1 MIADSAHGPRGRRAA
16 HRCRRGATVR
26 RTASAW
32 AGALT
37 ALLLAVAP
45 AGAQSDVREAAGLEI
60 SPPVQQSLLRVQEL
74 WLQWVTAFYQN
85 AGGKADDA
93 AKELA
98 STARQ
103 LGLPRLPDLALGMAA
118 RGVESARRGN
128 FERAHWSLASAER
141 LDPGRP
147 ETAFAEG
154 VVARLEGSYPT
165 AIGAYL
171 RGVARALALP
181 LERKLLLGNLM
192 LALLCVLL
200 ATGAAWLALQVAVK
214 GGALYRDLHTLFVRR
229 MVPAAAHAVCV
240 LALLWPLAVPSG
252 VLWLLVWWSILLWGY
267 GSPSERAV
275 QIALWA
281 LLALVPVAV
290 HEQQR
295 TVAVLLSPPM
305 RAMQNLERG
314 RLYGGLFIDLG
325 VLRTVLPESAA
336 VKELIADVHRTLGQ
350 WEYARSLYRQV
361 LESEPG
367 NVSAMLNLGAYY
379 FEKSDFASANQ
390 YFQRAT
396 TVVPPSAAAYYD
408 LSLGY
413 GESYLFEE
421 SKQALA
427 QARAI
432 DNSQVSEWVQRASSS
447 RVLTFDGGLAR
458 RTAIRRQLLE
468 VWRGGSDASAWREIA
483 RRMLSLPV
491 MLGVALAAFA
501 LHLARRRNGY
511 SEPVGWL
518 PTQSP
523 RVSRWIRTLVPAAAS
538 VELGDGGQAFALLF
552 IPVALLLLPWATE
565 VGYRVPWGFDP
576 GRSGLWVFSALGLVV
591 YLVVRLRR
599 HARESI

>member
-1 MIADSAHGPRGRRAA
+1 MSRSAAEPAGVLAA
-16 HRCRRGATVR
+16 RWLWRRGASGR
-26 RTASAW
+26 
-32 AGALT
+32 
-37 ALLLAVAP
+37 LAVAFACALATLPLATAP

-60 SPPVQQSLLRVQEL
+60 SPPVQQSLLRMQEL

-85 AGGKADDA
+85 ASGKADDA

-98 STARQ
+98 ATAQQ
-103 LGLPRLPDLALGMAA
+103 LGMPRLPDLALGMAA
-118 RGVESARRGN
+118 RAVESARRGN
-128 FERAHWSLASAER
+128 FERAHWSLSAAER

-147 ETAFAEG
+147 ETAFAAG
-154 VVARLEGSYPT
+154 AVARLEGSYLT
-165 AIGAYL
+165 AIGAHL
-171 RGVARALALP
+171 RGVARSLALP
-181 LERKLLLGNLM
+181 FERTLLLGNLM
-192 LALLCVLL
+192 LALLCLLL
-200 ATGAAWLALQVAVK
+200 ATGAGWLVLQVSVK
-214 GGALYRDLHTLFVRR
+214 GGALYRDLQGLVVRR
-229 MVPAAAHAVCV
+229 MPPAAAHFVCV
-240 LALLWPLAVPSG
+240 LALLWPLALPSG

-267 GSPSERAV
+267 GSPSERTV
-275 QIALWA
+275 QIGLWA

-295 TVAVLLSPPM
+295 TVAVLLSPPL
-305 RAMQNLERG
+305 RAMQNLEQG
-314 RLYGGLFIDLG
+314 RLYGALFIDLG

-361 LESEPG
+361 LETEPS
-367 NVSAMLNLGAYY
+367 NVSAMLNLGAYF
-379 FEKSDFASANQ
+379 FEKGDFASANQ

-396 TVVPPSAAAYYD
+396 TVTPPSAAAYYD

-432 DNSQVSEWVQRASSS
+432 DNTQVSAWVQRTSSS

-523 RVSRWIRTLVPAAAS
+523 RVSRWIRTLLPAATAA
-538 VELGDGGQAFALLF
+538 ELGDGGQAFVLLF
-552 IPVALLLLPWATE
+552 VPIALLLLPWATG

-576 GRSGLWVFSALGLVV
+576 GRLDVWVVSVLGLVV
-591 YLVVRLRR
+591 YLVLRLRR
-599 HARESI
+599 HASEAI